1 MDAGCFRRFQQ
12 QKFNQNFCK
21 KVVFFKKNNDSF
33 WFWDA
38 LFDFLKRIFFTSLS
52 QISKIWARSRVSSR
66 EKVRIHRFFAKKF
79 FSKITICWVVFL
91 NKHNVKLV
99 LIRKMQNEKLLILN
113 FQVLS
118 VLDPRWSEQIFSFPA
133 NDWGGKLER
142 EGGGKC
148 GSSARSS
155 SLFAYS
161 DIEVLNFSSALVRR
175 GFRASHFFCIFRS
188 GRKVWGS
195 NRVELI
201 FLWKMLLWTVS

>member
-1 MDAGCFRRFQQ
+1 
-12 QKFNQNFCK
+12 
-21 KVVFFKKNNDSF
+21 
-33 WFWDA
+33 
-38 LFDFLKRIFFTSLS
+38 
-52 QISKIWARSRVSSR
+52 
-66 EKVRIHRFFAKKF
+66 
-79 FSKITICWVVFL
+79 
-91 NKHNVKLV
+91 
-99 LIRKMQNEKLLILN
+99 MQNEELLILN

-161 DIEVLNFSSALVRR
+161 DIEVLYFSSALVRR

-195 NRVELI
+195 NSIEHVILRTELKTKRKNSSI
-201 FLWKMLLWTVS
+201 SKSYDQNKFSIVFLKEHAPFS

>member
-1 MDAGCFRRFQQ
+1 MQI
-12 QKFNQNFCK
+12 
-21 KVVFFKKNNDSF
+21 F
-33 WFWDA
+33 WFWVEF
-38 LFDFLKRIFFTSLS
+38 FDRNFCFFHAIFGRIRKS
-52 QISKIWARSRVSSR
+52 WARSRVSSR
-66 EKVRIHRFFAKKF
+66 EKVRIHRFFANFF
-79 FSKITICWVVFL
+79 FSKITIFWVVFL

-99 LIRKMQNEKLLILN
+99 LIRKMQNEKLLIWN

-161 DIEVLNFSSALVRR
+161 DIEVLYFSSALVRR
-175 GFRASHFFCIFRS
+175 GFRASHFFCMFRS
-188 GRKVWGS
+188 GRKVWGWNS
-195 NRVELI
+195 VELV
-201 FLWKMLLWTVS
+201 FLWKMLPWTVS